1 MWPTFDHSCVRS
13 NWRKLRLSLSSDK
26 TAARCNQ
33 HTKQNTK
40 SNVDEITSNKA
51 KHGKMKA
58 DNNNKKP
65 KVMKEQPYRHKYS
78 FDATLK
84 RSIPVVNA
92 EEQVRAIV
100 VCWMKWITHRVNESR
115 LKYIHT
121 SWHCSILIL
130 FSFQFIIVIKLI
142 SSLLMCTS
150 HRREMLSTNV

>member
-1 MWPTFDHSCVRS
+1 MTIPACEAIEENYDSAVTKPLQGAI
-13 NWRKLRLSLSSDK
+13 NTQNK
-26 TAARCNQ
+26 TER
-33 HTKQNTK
+33 
-40 SNVDEITSNKA
+40 NVDEITSNKA

-100 VCWMKWITHRVNESR
+100 VC
-115 LKYIHT
+115 
-121 SWHCSILIL
+121 
-130 FSFQFIIVIKLI
+130 
-142 SSLLMCTS
+142 
-150 HRREMLSTNV
+150 

>member
-1 MWPTFDHSCVRS
+1 MTIPACEAIEENYDSAVT
-13 NWRKLRLSLSSDK
+13 KPLQ
-26 TAARCNQ
+26 AARCNQ

-40 SNVDEITSNKA
+40 RNVDEITSNKA

-100 VCWMKWITHRVNESR
+100 VC
-115 LKYIHT
+115 
-121 SWHCSILIL
+121 
-130 FSFQFIIVIKLI
+130 
-142 SSLLMCTS
+142 
-150 HRREMLSTNV
+150 